1 MKKINYLSMFALTAS
16 AAMLLPSCSNDDID
30 IQTGDATV
38 TLTATL
44 PASLQTRA
52 FGDGTTA
59 KNLQMVVCEA
69 GDSGIKGGN
78 LAVFDDGTKTV
89 YTTAFAGNSL
99 TTNVP
104 VKLVTGK
111 TYAVICWSDAGAASP
126 YTFNAT
132 DHSVDA
138 KYEGF
143 TTSDENLDAFYAYQ
157 TFTVEGDG
165 TQTIQLRR
173 PFAQLN
179 IGTDDLAA
187 AKAAGFTAATAE
199 VTVSVSDHLDLVTG
213 EVNKPKPI
221 AFAAK
226 ALPEGET
233 FPTSAGTSY
242 DYLAMNYVLTG
253 ADKSL
258 VDVNLTVT
266 GNGAPISH
274 TFNTVPVQRN
284 YRTNIYG
291 SILTNA
297 VNVQVE
303 IVPDF
308 DGSYNYDATKLVRD
322 LAAGGD
328 ITLPTDVEMRSTGF
342 VGEGTTS
349 TLDLNGKTIFNTN
362 DVWENKTT
370 INGVT
375 EENWSL
381 LSAKTGTLIINGDGK
396 VEAKANDC
404 YAADVRDGGKM
415 IINGGHFVGNIH
427 AVYVYEGELEVNGG
441 TFEVIQKYPDA
452 AKADEFVLNCY
463 DKNREAGT
471 AKITVKGGKFINFN
485 PADCQAEGAHTNF
498 VADGYASILVSES
511 PMTYEVRPV
520 SAESTVNDADGLT
533 ELMNKGGLA
542 VIDAQLESMTSFMV
556 KNSTT
561 LVLNEGAVVS
571 CTGAR
576 QDVSSAAAIMGTAA
590 LTIAGNG
597 GKIVGPTIAT
607 GQQSTYA
614 IQWGPKSLDILTIY
628 GNVTIDGG
636 SGSVTNNA
644 IYLTRG
650 TLKIYGGTFR
660 TGVSTGT
667 DKNSVILLKAS
678 KGNPAECYIYGGV
691 FECEGDASCM
701 LDIEENSK
709 GTNTLKVYGGTFV
722 GFNPADNGSEGEHT
736 NFVANGYKSV
746 KMKDGYHGKE
756 AWQVVKQ

>member
-16 AAMLLPSCSNDDID
+16 AAMLLPSCSSDDID

-38 TLTATL
+38 TLSATL
-44 PASLQTRA
+44 PETLQTRS
-52 FGDGTTA
+52 FGDGLKA
-59 KNLQMVVCEA
+59 KNLQMVVLEA
-69 GDSGIKGGN
+69 DDKGITGENLGVFEGG
-78 LAVFDDGTKTV
+78 ATV
-89 YTTAFAGNSL
+89 YKTTFADGSL

-111 TYAVICWSDAGAASP
+111 KYAVICWSDAGKDSP
-126 YTFNAT
+126 YTFDAT
-132 DHSVDA
+132 AHTVDA

-143 TTSDENLDAFYAYQ
+143 STSDENLDAFYAYQ

-179 IGTDDLAA
+179 IGTDDYEVAG
-187 AKAAGFTAATAE
+187 KAGFTAAQTE
-199 VTVSVSDHLDLVTG
+199 VTVPVYTGLDLENGEVSDPEVRTFKAADL
-213 EVNKPKPI
+213 PK
-221 AFAAK
+221 
-226 ALPEGET
+226 GET
-233 FPTSAGTSY
+233 FPTTAGTY
-242 DYLAMNYVLTG
+242 KYLSMNYVLTG
-253 ADKSL
+253 VDKSL
-258 VDVNLTVT
+258 VDVKLTVN

-308 DGSYNYDATKLVRD
+308 DGIYNYDATKLVRD
-322 LAAGGD
+322 LAAGVD

-381 LSAKTGTLIINGDGK
+381 LSAKTGTLVINGDGK
-396 VEAKANDC
+396 VAAKANDC

-441 TFEVIQKYPDA
+441 TFEVIQKYP
-452 AKADEFVLNCY
+452 KEGLEDEFVLNCY
-463 DKNREAGT
+463 DKNRADGT

-485 PADCQAEGAHTNF
+485 PADCKAEGEHTNF
-498 VADGYASILVSES
+498 VADGYASILVSTS
-511 PMTYEVRPV
+511 PVTYEVVPASELNAKTMD
-520 SAESTVNDADGLT
+520 SADDINNALFNEGGVLIVNTPIAADDVAFSSVRH
-533 ELMNKGGLA
+533 N
-542 VIDAQLESMTSFMV
+542 
-556 KNSTT
+556 TT
-561 LVLNEGAVVS
+561 FVLNEGAVLS
-571 CTGAR
+571 PGNSTTGTTLL
-576 QDVSSAAAIMGTAA
+576 GTLE

-597 GKIVGPTIAT
+597 GKIVGPNNIDET
-607 GQQSTYA
+607 SA
-614 IQWGPKSLDILTIY
+614 IDFGGNNSDILTIY
-628 GNVTIDGG
+628 GNVTVEGG
-636 SGSVTNNA
+636 SGCKRRNSA
-644 IYLTRG
+644 IRLSRG
-650 TLKIYGGTFR
+650 VMKIYGGTFR
-660 TGVSTGT
+660 TGKDANDGKSPVIML
-667 DKNSVILLKAS
+667 DANSYS
-678 KGNPAECYIYGGV
+678 KTADCYIYGGV
-691 FECEGDASCM
+691 FESDGDPSC
-701 LDIEENSK
+701 LLSIKK
-709 GTNTLKVYGGTFV
+709 GLTPGEMHFHVMGGIFV
-722 GFNPADNGSEGEHT
+722 GFNPAAH
-736 NFVANGYKSV
+736 NFVSDGYKSV
-746 KMKDGYHGKE
+746 KMNDGYHGKE